1 MLEALSKIASKT
13 VDVAKNIATAILT
26 GFGSSAS
33 RITPSYGS
41 GFDDDGGNISKK
53 TSSVKLLGEI
63 YNLLVKTRE
72 EELLRRAQEQKNYTK
87 ELTNEEKRNRAL
99 IKALSVKR
107 KVEKKETL
115 IQKREKTEQK
125 QTNTKQKQEEK
136 QTKSEQR
143 QEKRE
148 EKKQDRTTE
157 KEKKQTNERVKKEE
171 VKQTADKQKVE
182 TKQKKVEEAP
192 KAAPAK
198 PEVKPPT
205 AEKVIIGAA
214 AVTGMLA
221 GREALASNIS
231 KYESGKAG
239 YNAYNKGTV
248 GNKMI
253 PSDKP
258 IDFSKMTISEYLRRG
273 ALETGDPDRLFAV
286 GRYQIIPK
294 TMRGL
299 IEKLKIDPEK
309 TYLDPPTQDL
319 LFTKGLTKAL
329 RKQVDD
335 YITGKSDDKDAAI
348 LELAKEFASVGVPY
362 DMQVGKKQLK
372 KGDSYYSG
380 VGGNKAHNSPEEVGA
395 ALDADRAKNL
405 KQDNKTNLAPIS
417 DTGTQINLS
426 SIENKDLKGSL
437 QSKKPIIIDSGTSV
451 SSSSQP
457 TTQNFVTVE
466 ETDDSSPLNK
476 KRKYK

>member
-1 MLEALSKIASKT
+1 
-13 VDVAKNIATAILT
+13 
-26 GFGSSAS
+26 
-33 RITPSYGS
+33 
-41 GFDDDGGNISKK
+41 
-53 TSSVKLLGEI
+53 
-63 YNLLVKTRE
+63 LVKVRE
-72 EELLRRAQEQKNYTK
+72 EELLRRAEEQKNYTK
-87 ELTNEEKRNRAL
+87 ELKREEKRNNAL
-99 IKALSVKR
+99 IKALTIKR
-107 KVEKKETL
+107 KDTSV
-115 IQKREKTEQK
+115 QKRERTEQK
-125 QTNTKQKQEEK
+125 QSQTKQNQEEK
-136 QTKSEQR
+136 QTRSEQR

-148 EKKQDRTTE
+148 EKRQNKTTE
-157 KEKKQTNERVKKEE
+157 AEKKQTNERVKKEE
-171 VKQTADKQKVE
+171 VKQTADKQKAE

-192 KAAPAK
+192 KAAPTK

-205 AEKVIIGAA
+205 AEKVITGAV
-214 AVTGMLA
+214 AVTGILA

-273 ALETGDPDRLFAV
+273 ALESGDPDRLFAV

-294 TMRGL
+294 TMQNL
-299 IEKLKIDPEK
+299 IQKLQIDPDK

-348 LELAKEFASVGVPY
+348 LELAKEFASIGVPY

-380 VGGNKAHNSPEEVGA
+380 IGGNKAHNSPEEVGA

-405 KQDNKTNLAPIS
+405 KQENKTNLAPVS
-417 DTGTQINLS
+417 DTGTQIDRS

-437 QSKKPIIIDSGTSV
+437 QSKKPVIIDSGINV
-451 SSSSQP
+451 SSSSP
-457 TTQNFVTVE
+457 SAPQNFATIE
-466 ETDDSSPLNK
+466 EVDDSSPLVK
-476 KRKYK
+476 KKKFR